1 MFISEIRE
9 RLNGYFKIVIKVL
22 NDSVPKIIGFFLVK
36 QSQDTLQMI
45 LFNELNR
52 ESIFESLGEPKEVE
66 EKRRALSDR
75 IKTLQKSLK
84 ALKKDPTVS
93 KIIDNMW
100 ALKNQGLHT

>member
-1 MFISEIRE
+1 M
-9 RLNGYFKIVIKVL
+9 L

-45 LFNELNR
+45 LFNELNQER
-52 ESIFESLGEPKEVE
+52 VFETLGEPKEVE
-66 EKRRALSDR
+66 EQRRRLGDR

-93 KIIDNMW
+93 KLIDD
-100 ALKNQGLHT
+100 L

>member
-1 MFISEIRE
+1 M
-9 RLNGYFKIVIKVL
+9 NGYFRIVVQVM

-52 ESIFESLGEPKEVE
+52 ETIFESLGEPKEVE
-66 EKRRALSDR
+66 EKRRQISDR

-84 ALKKDPTVS
+84 ALKKDPTVT
-93 KIIDNMW
+93 KILDTI
-100 ALKNQGLHT
+100 

>member
-1 MFISEIRE
+1 MKKQTEDILDTLVEGELSTVFTNDSAYLSARDDLIAKTTKETDDGEKLFISEIRE

-52 ESIFESLGEPKEVE
+52 
-66 EKRRALSDR
+66 
-75 IKTLQKSLK
+75 
-84 ALKKDPTVS
+84 
-93 KIIDNMW
+93 
-100 ALKNQGLHT
+100 

>member
-52 ESIFESLGEPKEVE
+52 ESIFESLGEPK
-66 EKRRALSDR
+66 
-75 IKTLQKSLK
+75 
-84 ALKKDPTVS
+84 
-93 KIIDNMW
+93 
-100 ALKNQGLHT
+100 

>member
-1 MFISEIRE
+1 LFISEIRE

-52 ESIFESLGEPKEVE
+52 ESIFESLGEPK
-66 EKRRALSDR
+66 
-75 IKTLQKSLK
+75 
-84 ALKKDPTVS
+84 
-93 KIIDNMW
+93 
-100 ALKNQGLHT
+100 